1 VNLVERAEQAKEA
14 AAAQAR
20 ADIAL
25 IRSIL
30 DRIKA
35 DFYQVGLLLK
45 RLKDSRAAA
54 ALGYAG
60 FNEMCKAELELS
72 ATAVDGLV
80 RIVENYGPDLARR
93 LGRSQA
99 LALLKLCD
107 ATPEDDTVQA
117 LATGTVRLPSGATLD
132 VAGSSVREKEE
143 AAKAIREATG
153 AAKPAKGRTTTADD
167 RRVAAEVEKA
177 LRAAGLRAAR
187 VRAVATQPSR
197 PSDLRLEGIPVDGL
211 PLLCK
216 ALCVRRRK

>member
-1 VNLVERAEQAKEA
+1 VDLAERGEQAKEA

-45 RLKDSRAAA
+45 RLKDSRAAT

-60 FNEMCKAELELS
+60 FHELCKVELDLS
-72 ATAVDGLV
+72 GSAVDGLV

-107 ATPEDDTVQA
+107 ATPEDDTVED
-117 LATGTVRLPSGATLD
+117 LVGGTVRLPSGSTLD
-132 VAGSSVREKEE
+132 VGDSSVRDKLE
-143 AAKAIREATG
+143 AAKEIREAG
-153 AAKPAKGRTTTADD
+153 AKRPARGRSTSAND
-167 RRVAAEVEKA
+167 RRVAAEAQAA
-177 LRAAGLRAAR
+177 LRAAGIPGAKVQAMAGR
-187 VRAVATQPSR
+187 PSR
-197 PSDLRLEGIPVDGL
+197 PSELRFEGIPVDGL
-211 PLLCK
+211 GLLCT
-216 ALCVRRRK
+216 ALCARRRK